1 MVKRRLVKLGI
12 CPLCKR
18 TVSKRGFHRLIGY
31 DPQYRYFQ
39 GKYYHTHCWKDF
51 NKARIKPTK
60 IFIGAEYKRAK
71 AGLEREL

>member
-1 MVKRRLVKLGI
+1 MMKRRLVKLGV

-18 TVSKRGFHRLIGY
+18 LISKRGFHRLTGY

-39 GKYYHTHCWKDF
+39 GKYYHTHCWKTF

-60 IFIGAEYKRAK
+60 ISAGVSFESIGVS
-71 AGLEREL
+71 LEKEL